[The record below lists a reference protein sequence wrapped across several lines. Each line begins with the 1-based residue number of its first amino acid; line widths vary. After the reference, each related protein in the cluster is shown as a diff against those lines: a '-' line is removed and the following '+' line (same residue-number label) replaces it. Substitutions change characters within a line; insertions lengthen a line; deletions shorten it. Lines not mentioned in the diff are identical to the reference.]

1 MTASGNFAQGNPQH
15 KLLQLLAHGENNKN
29 ILKAIYLF
37 NVLFERKNLLN
48 EVRLLGALY
57 SKWSPT
63 ELVATGAGSDCVIAA
78 AGADGISRTGDGMW
92 ALDTR
97 STAARKCVIHF

>member
-1 MTASGNFAQGNPQH
+1 M
-15 KLLQLLAHGENNKN
+15 
-29 ILKAIYLF
+29 
-37 NVLFERKNLLN
+37 
-48 EVRLLGALY
+48 RLLGALY

-63 ELVATGAGSDCVIAA
+63 ELVATGTGSDCVIAA
-78 AGADGISRTGDGMW
+78 AGADGISRTGEGTW